1 MTRVAVLGGG
11 ITGLVAARE
20 LRATHEV
27 TLFEAADRLGGVLQ
41 TVHDDGLLLE
51 EGPDSLVI
59 TKPAAVALCDDL
71 KVPLIGT
78 SDGHA
83 RSMVVR
89 SAALQPVPEGFVLLA
104 PTKWGPLLR
113 SPLFSWAG
121 KARMALDLVL
131 PRGGHT
137 DETLA
142 DFVRRRLGSEALDRL
157 AQPMLGGVVAGD
169 PEALSAKAVM
179 PMLVAMEDESRS
191 IILGMQ
197 RRRAAQRAAVDTKA
211 ASGARYGLFRTPAGG
226 MSTVIDALIAELGDV
241 ELRVGTPVTEI
252 VRGEGWTVNGEAFD
266 AVVLAL
272 PVRTAERLASGID
285 DGLAEALRDI
295 PSTSTATLNLVYR
308 AEDVKHPL
316 DAFGFVV
323 PAAEGLSLMACTFTT
338 RKYAGR
344 AGEDRVVLRAFV
356 GGALG
361 QAAWGRSD
369 DELIASARADL
380 QRLLGLDAVPIRT
393 HLARWQDRF
402 PQLNVGHAGRVATI
416 QAAEDRHPGLAVA
429 GNFLTGAGVSDC
441 IESARRAAARV
452 RKPL

>member
-89 SAALQPVPEGFVLLA
+89 SAALQRVPEGFVLLA

-252 VRGEGWTVNGEAFD
+252 VRGEGWTVNGEVFD

-272 PVRTAERLASGID
+272 PVRTAERLAAGID

-308 AEDVKHPL
+308 AEDVRHPL

-344 AGEDRVVLRAFV
+344 AGEDRIVLRAFV

-361 QAAWGRSD
+361 QVAWGRSD